1 MGRSTKKVQIIFDIE
16 NDGGSVSSCPAKVST
31 QKVLHNINNS
41 NKNNNSNNNK
51 QQLPKAQRLSSKKL
65 ALSSGT
71 KLTAPKEDMESVYS
85 STSGSSSRSYKRM
98 LLGAGLL
105 HIVIVAGHLFLS
117 QSSEGESPLLSSLL
131 AASGVVSLSYAS
143 EPIEGDDRVVDKEG
157 DMVLDEKIKEELRE
171 PFNGGDA
178 GISSDLFLALKQQE
192 DNMYDETVKSS

>member
-51 QQLPKAQRLSSKKL
+51 QQLPKAQRSSSKKL

-71 KLTAPKEDMESVYS
+71 KLTAPKEDLESVYS

-131 AASGVVSLSYAS
+131 AASGVVSLSFAS
-143 EPIEGDDRVVDKEG
+143 EPIEGDDRVVDNEG
-157 DMVLDEKIKEELRE
+157 DMVLDEKIKAELSE
-171 PFNGGDA
+171 PFNRGDA

-192 DNMYDETVKSS
+192 DNIYD

>member
-1 MGRSTKKVQIIFDIE
+1 M
-16 NDGGSVSSCPAKVST
+16 
-31 QKVLHNINNS
+31 
-41 NKNNNSNNNK
+41 
-51 QQLPKAQRLSSKKL
+51 
-65 ALSSGT
+65 SSGA

-85 STSGSSSRSYKRM
+85 STSGTSSRSYKRM

-131 AASGVVSLSYAS
+131 AATGVGSLSFAS
-143 EPIEGDDRVVDKEG
+143 EPIDGDDKVVDNKE
-157 DMVLDEKIKEELRE
+157 DAVLNEKIKTEWSES
-171 PFNGGDA
+171 FNKGDA